1 MNTIDLIILVIIAVC
16 AFAGFRK
23 GLVRTVYRFV
33 SFILALFL
41 ASRLYPVIARFL
53 RNSALYINLRE
64 RIAGATNIE
73 GVFRENAPSPDI
85 PEALRNNEI
94 INSLPLPQ
102 SLRDMLYEG
111 NTPDMFELLRVN
123 TIEEYISGFFANI
136 VINVISLVVVFI
148 LVLLILHFVGKALKI
163 IDYIPVINSFNRVG
177 GLLAGALIGA
187 GIVWLGVT
195 LLMMFFS
202 VGANEGLYGM
212 IQGSFVTSWLVDN
225 GWLLNRITAV

>member
-1 MNTIDLIILVIIAVC
+1 
-16 AFAGFRK
+16 
-23 GLVRTVYRFV
+23 VRTVYRFV